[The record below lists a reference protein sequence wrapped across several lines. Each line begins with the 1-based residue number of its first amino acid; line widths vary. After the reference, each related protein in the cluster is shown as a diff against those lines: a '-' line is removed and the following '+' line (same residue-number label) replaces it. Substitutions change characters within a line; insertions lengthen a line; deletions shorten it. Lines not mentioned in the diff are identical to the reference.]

1 MWHLLDHGFS
11 VGFSTDPRLCESQW
25 TLDVVGVQASEV
37 NRLFGVS
44 RSLGVEGA
52 RSSLHFKEADLAE
65 VVGLAV
71 EDLVEVILADRG
83 RVIVHCD
90 ALLTGSWGKT
100 LLGFFSYTMS
110 GESSPG
116 SSTLPSTI
124 STLGNLLKSG
134 VLPLL
139 DVWLDCTLAGRPRGR
154 SLTIVGFT
162 ILPSWFFYKD
172 NNHEKFNIC
181 HAMDKRK
188 KLTLGGDR
196 GALLMGRKCRFS
208 SASMLLL
215 LSSLGHLL
223 FLLNFSSNNGS
234 SSHGKLLFLF
244 GWGISKQLPLLS
256 LFDRGSKSCKR
267 LLPSSFSRFSFS
279 GCRESSARWSKTS
292 PLPSLSLIK
301 ALRMM
306 GGQDVTQFNWKR
318 LWKWY
323 QFRHNMTTCVQRKK
337 CENGNFFKYKTEQQ
351 KATAQLR

>member
-1 MWHLLDHGFS
+1 MIPPWSKCNQSFLG
-11 VGFSTDPRLCESQW
+11 GFSTNPKLCESQW
-25 TLDVVGVQASEV
+25 TLDVVGMQASEV

-71 EDLVEVILADRG
+71 EDLVEVVLADRG

-90 ALLTGSWGKT
+90 ALLTGSWGKA
-100 LLGFFSYTMS
+100 LFEFFSYTMS

-116 SSTLPSTI
+116 SSSLPGTI
-124 STLGNLLKSG
+124 STLGDLLKSE

-139 DVWLDCTLAGRPRGR
+139 DVWLDCTLAGRPLGR

-162 ILPSWFFYKD
+162 ILPSWFF
-172 NNHEKFNIC
+172 
-181 HAMDKRK
+181 
-188 KLTLGGDR
+188 LGGDR
-196 GALLMGRKCRFS
+196 GALLIGRKWRFS

-223 FLLNFSSNNGS
+223 FLLNFSSNNRS

-256 LFDRGSKSCKR
+256 LFDRGSRSCRR
-267 LLPSSFSRFSFS
+267 LFPSSSSLFSFS
-279 GCRESSARWSKTS
+279 GCRESSARWLKTS

-306 GGQDVTQFNWKR
+306 GGQDVKQFNWKR
-318 LWKWY
+318 LS
-323 QFRHNMTTCVQRKK
+323 
-337 CENGNFFKYKTEQQ
+337 
-351 KATAQLR
+351 